1 MDIYST
7 FLRICTLTRALRDIR
22 QTLQG
27 PRDMIY
33 WGVWEFEEF
42 RTSMTL
48 QNIVSQRS
56 KPTSKALVIQSFNPF
71 CSFLFLR
78 SSCCSWLYNLPGS
91 WSQDPGRKFFPVFLP
106 FIPKVAQE
114 TPGARRASQLR
125 IKRQTSAV
133 FYIREFGSLRTGR
146 RAPSPGTYP
155 QVIHRL
161 YTLGSLGS
169 LNNSP
174 NLWVNSVL
182 LVSQKL
188 SHTSCPMHSHYLH
201 QRVLVPHVSHCVS

>member
-1 MDIYST
+1 
-7 FLRICTLTRALRDIR
+7 
-22 QTLQG
+22 
-27 PRDMIY
+27 MIH

-42 RTSMTL
+42 RTLMTL
-48 QNIVSQRS
+48 QNIVSQQS
-56 KPTSKALVIQSFNPF
+56 MPTSKALVIQSFSPF

-78 SSCCSWLYNLPGS
+78 SSCCSWFYNAAAAAC
-91 WSQDPGRKFFPVFLP
+91 QDPGRNFFPVFLP

-169 LNNSP
+169 LSSP

-188 SHTSCPMHSHYLH
+188 YRTSCLMHSHYLH
-201 QRVLVPHVSHCVS
+201 QRVLVPLASHCVS